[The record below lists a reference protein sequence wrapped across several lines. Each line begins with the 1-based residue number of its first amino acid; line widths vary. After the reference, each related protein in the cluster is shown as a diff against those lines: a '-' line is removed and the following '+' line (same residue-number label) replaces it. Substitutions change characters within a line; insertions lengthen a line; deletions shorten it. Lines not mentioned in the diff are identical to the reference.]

1 MSKNFAILHRLQREL
16 ESTTMIKAVGIVP
29 VAEKSFPSRVTS
41 SPRIVAF
48 AGIDSGECCTR
59 MIAEVAVTLA
69 RTDQGKVCLVDAY
82 FHSPSLSEFL
92 ALGNPAGLIEA
103 SKLEG
108 PILDFAIPVRRGNL
122 SLVPWGSCETS
133 AATYVALGQMK
144 SWLDELCRAFNYVLV
159 NAPPLDQFANAIA
172 FGQLADGL
180 VPVLDGSLAAPA
192 GALRQME
199 RLRQSHV
206 RMCGLVWDYTH
217 FRKVEGDAA
226 KVCRSGRGTASR

>member
-1 MSKNFAILHRLQREL
+1 MSKNFEILHGLQKKSD
-16 ESTTMIKAVGIVP
+16 STTMIKRVGIVP
-29 VAEKSFPSRVTS
+29 FAEKIFSPRGTS

-48 AGIDSGECCTR
+48 AGIDSGECCSR
-59 MIAEVAVTLA
+59 MIAEVAITLA
-69 RTDQGKVCLVDAY
+69 RTDHGKVCLVDAY

-103 SKLEG
+103 SQLEG
-108 PILDFAIPVRRGNL
+108 PILDFTIPVRDGNL
-122 SLVPWGSCETS
+122 SLVPWGSLETS
-133 AATYVALGQMK
+133 AGTYLALEQMK
-144 SWLDELCRAFNYVLV
+144 NWLDELCREFKYVLV

-180 VPVLDGSLAAPA
+180 VPVLDGSLAEPA

-206 RMCGLVWDYTH
+206 RIRGLVWDYTH
-217 FRKVEGDAA
+217 LRNVEGDEA
-226 KVCRSGRGTASR
+226 KVYGTGRRAANR

>member
-1 MSKNFAILHRLQREL
+1 MTKNFASLHRLQKEL
-16 ESTTMIKAVGIVP
+16 DSTTMIKRVGIVP
-29 VAEKSFPSRVTS
+29 FAEKIFTSRGTS

-103 SKLEG
+103 SQLAV
-108 PILDFAIPVRRGNL
+108 PILDVTIPVRDGNL
-122 SLVPWGSCETS
+122 SLVPWASCETS
-133 AATYVALGQMK
+133 TATYLALGQLK
-144 SWLDELCRAFNYVLV
+144 SWLDELCRAFTYVLV

-199 RLRQSHV
+199 RLRESQV
-206 RMCGLVWDYTH
+206 RICGLVWDYMH
-217 FRKVEGDAA
+217 VRNSEGDAA
-226 KVCRSGRGTASR
+226 NVQRAGRRTASC